1 MVAVAAGHSVMLPL
15 IPVPG
20 APNGSAFSV
29 VITPLA
35 GSGPVYAGR
44 VITGSGAGG
53 LLQAILPIG
62 SALTSVPLPPVRN
75 SFVTQAGS

>member
-1 MVAVAAGHSVMLPL
+1 
-15 IPVPG
+15 
-20 APNGSAFSV
+20 

-62 SALTSVPLPPVRN
+62 SALTSVPLLPVRN